1 MEHSYGPNHSS
12 LFLLTAVMTSDTQR
26 RRTSLNA
33 RVARRRILLAFETSW
48 TLPFQLTLES
58 NASNRKRRKPVKRSA
73 KTRRAL
79 AEGFQRQK
87 PRKRNV
93 VQRRKPR
100 RRRKLRRSILRRS
113 ECSFLTDDLYR
124 LQKQRQR
131 RRRLQLPMPR
141 RRHAAPRELR
151 VAKLRNSGPCHGS
164 CTQDFHFVAIA
175 SILSSQ
181 RLQ

>member
-12 LFLLTAVMTSDTQR
+12 LFLLTAAMISDTQR

-48 TLPFQLTLES
+48 TLLFQLTLES
-58 NASNRKRRKPVKRSA
+58 NASNRKRRKPVKLSA

-100 RRRKLRRSILRRS
+100 RRRKLRRSIFCAVQSVLFLQMIYIGCKSRGK
-113 ECSFLTDDLYR
+113 EGEGCSCQCREEGT
-124 LQKQRQR
+124 
-131 RRRLQLPMPR
+131 PR
-141 RRHAAPRELR
+141 RE
-151 VAKLRNSGPCHGS
+151 S
-164 CTQDFHFVAIA
+164 
-175 SILSSQ
+175 
-181 RLQ
+181 